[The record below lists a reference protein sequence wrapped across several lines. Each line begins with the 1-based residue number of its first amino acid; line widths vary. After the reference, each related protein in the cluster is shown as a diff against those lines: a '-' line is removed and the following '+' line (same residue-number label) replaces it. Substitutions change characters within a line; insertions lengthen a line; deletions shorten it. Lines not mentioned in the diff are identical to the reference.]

1 MRRPHLDYRFIPIY
15 LAAAIGPFSGNI
27 ILPMIPILKN
37 DLFTDVSLIML
48 SLTLF
53 QIPFALGQFFSG
65 GLSDVYG
72 RMKLILA
79 GFLLLA
85 LGFAFTPFS
94 TDIWF
99 FIVTRIVQG
108 LGLALISPV
117 LIALIG
123 DLTEPSKRGRYM
135 GFYSAAIQAGIAIG
149 PFIGGVMA
157 NQWRLLFMIM
167 AVFSVILT
175 VCSWLCLRRIAV
187 REGGSLGD
195 IAQNLR
201 DTLRYRQVLILGA
214 IGFLVFFSY
223 LAVISLTSDA
233 LSVFPYYIDPNAIG
247 IILSTS
253 GVLGIFT
260 SSLAGFLT
268 DRFGKLKI
276 PTVGMIIAG
285 ASLIIMALVTT
296 LSDSA
301 FPLAYIP
308 NLLESTNQSTN
319 LTGQAFASLLA
330 LQILFRS
337 MFGGIFWDFLV
348 LMSIRGI
355 GISFVW
361 PALLALSVEV
371 VPPQM
376 KGASTSIFSGMR
388 FLGYSMAPVAFT
400 PVYLWMGLDA
410 VFIIGAALTPPIM
423 ALIYLVTKNKIEKP
437 EWLPKKEES
446 KPGLQ
451 KRKQK
456 SHNKNLGHK
465 R

>member
-37 DLFTDVSLIML
+37 DLVTDVSLIML

-94 TDIWF
+94 TNIWF
-99 FIVTRIVQG
+99 FIITRIVQG
-108 LGLALISPV
+108 LGLALMSPV
-117 LIALIG
+117 LVALIG
-123 DLTEPSKRGRYM
+123 DITEPPKRGRYM
-135 GFYSAAIQAGIAIG
+135 GFYSAAVQAGIAIG
-149 PFIGGVMA
+149 PFVGGVMA

-167 AVFSVILT
+167 AVFSVALT
-175 VCSWLCLRRIAV
+175 VCSWLCLRRITV
-187 REGGSLGD
+187 KEGGSLGD
-195 IAQNLR
+195 IAENLR
-201 DTLRYRQVLILGA
+201 DTLRYRQVLILGLT
-214 IGFLVFFSY
+214 GFMVFFSY
-223 LAVISLTSDA
+223 LAVISLSSDA
-233 LSVFPYYIDPNAIG
+233 LSVFPYYMDPNSVG

-253 GVLGIFT
+253 GIIGIFT

-268 DRFGKLKI
+268 DKFGKRNI

-285 ASLIIMALVTT
+285 VALIIMAWVTT
-296 LSDSA
+296 YSEPA

-308 NLLESTNQSTN
+308 NLLENSNQN
-319 LTGQAFASLLA
+319 VYLTGQTFVSLLTV
-330 LQILFRS
+330 QTLFRS
-337 MFGGIFWDFLV
+337 MFGWIFRDFLI
-348 LMSIRGI
+348 LMTIRGV

-371 VPPQM
+371 VPPQRR
-376 KGASTSIFSGMR
+376 GASTSIFSGMR

-400 PVYLWMGLDA
+400 PVYLWIGLDA
-410 VFIIGAALTPPIM
+410 VFIVGAALTPAII
-423 ALIYLVTKNKIEKP
+423 ALIYLVTRKKIEKP
-437 EWLPKKEES
+437 ETLTKKEES
-446 KPGLQ
+446 KPGVQ

-456 SHNKNLGHK
+456 SHNKKLSHRK
-465 R
+465 

>member
-1 MRRPHLDYRFIPIY
+1 MAIGCEGEHLRRPHLDFRFIPIY
-15 LAAAIGPFSGNI
+15 LAAAMGPFSGNI

-37 DLFTDVSLIML
+37 DLVTDVSLIML

-53 QIPFALGQFFSG
+53 QVPFALGQFFSG
-65 GLSDVYG
+65 GLSDIYG

-94 TDIWF
+94 TNIWF
-99 FIVTRIVQG
+99 FIVTRIIQG

-123 DLTEPSKRGRYM
+123 DLTEPQQRGRYM
-135 GFYSAAIQAGIAIG
+135 GFYSAAIQAGIAVG
-149 PFIGGVMA
+149 PFVGGAMA
-157 NQWRLLFMIM
+157 NQWRLLFIIL

-175 VCSWLCLRRIAV
+175 LCSWLCLRGIGV
-187 REGGSLGD
+187 KEGGSLRD
-195 IAQNLR
+195 IAENLR
-201 DTLRYRQVLILGA
+201 DTLRYRQVLVLGA
-214 IGFLVFFSY
+214 TGFMVFFSY
-223 LAVISLTSDA
+223 LAVISLSSDA
-233 LSVFPYYIDPNAIG
+233 LSVFPYFIDPNSIG

-260 SSLAGFLT
+260 SSLAGYLT

-276 PTVGMIIAG
+276 PTLGMIIAG
-285 ASLIIMALVTT
+285 AALIIMT
-296 LSDSA
+296 LSTTYSESA

-308 NLLESTNQSTN
+308 NLLETTNQSI
-319 LTGQAFASLLA
+319 LIDQAFLNLLY
-330 LQILFRS
+330 LQILFREV
-337 MFGGIFWDFLV
+337 FGGIFWDFLV

-371 VPPQM
+371 VPPHR

-388 FLGYSMAPVAFT
+388 FLGYSLAPVAFT

-410 VFIIGAALTPPIM
+410 VFILGAALTPAIV
-423 ALIYLVTKNKIEKP
+423 ALIYLVTRKKVEEP
-437 EWLPKKEES
+437 EMIPKKGE
-446 KPGLQ
+446 L
-451 KRKQK
+451 K
-456 SHNKNLGHK
+456 SDV
-465 R
+465 